1 MNEMEEDVEIDEKI
15 SVLGERAA
23 VSGYKAQYAE
33 FARMVYDC
41 ILDKNL
47 VEIRVADIVESV
59 GKLDDVC
66 YVTHQEVHAMQIKTT
81 SENATFGYPAFE
93 ELLPGVVDGWV
104 KLKGR
109 YAGKKVIPY
118 LWTNRVGTT
127 NGYYIRNKAG
137 ETVGLF
143 SEFRKEV
150 LERLHKGEDIEEKWQ
165 EVVDALYELVKG
177 KKEVELSKEDWNV
190 FWRDFDFRT
199 DHTFETISI
208 DETIGNQGKKDLKD
222 LENLI
227 EDTAAG
233 KQRKVVLLYEDIIR
247 LLGWETRVKTL
258 YDHELHVDM
267 ESYEPI
273 QQTIKQLNAQ
283 LAKKTKGFIFLEG
296 SPGSGK
302 STLLTQWT
310 QSLPNKCIRYYAF
323 DFTNASS
330 QWNNDSKRGGSMT
343 FLYDLVQKIADK
355 GFHGKKRELI
365 YQDEGFLKQR
375 LKEQLVAISEE
386 YQSTQLPILI
396 VVDGLDHVHR
406 EYTSLHGPT
415 LLQMLP
421 SKTDLPEGVI
431 FVLGS
436 QYYEDLGLNPYTL
449 AEYKRNESTVRMSA
463 FTSEEIGNLAKKL
476 LGEKATAEIVEA
488 LVVKSAG
495 YPLYLCCL
503 LNQIKENPAFLWID
517 MPDVS
522 SNIETY
528 YEQLIGGIL
537 GDEEKCHF
545 LGLLARVAGSI
556 RNVFLH
562 EWPISQRVQAEVLG
576 KMGHLLQYDKNK
588 QTRVFFHNSFR
599 QYLLRQTAYDYI
611 DKAYSEERDKSY
623 YRHLAQLV
631 RESKVENQWN
641 IGLYLYKGGE
651 YDEFVELLTPEYII
665 DQVHHFRP
673 IWHIRHDIRM
683 AAEIAW
689 AKNDPY
695 LMLRV
700 LLLQSQINQMDGQ
713 EYSSVNLVEDLMR
726 IGEGEIAKNQIQD
739 DNVRKCE
746 VRYALQLS
754 RDFYHAGDM
763 QEAEFLFNAS
773 YPQLFSESYEQSRR
787 RRYGSDENLETCEEW
802 VRTAVYFR
810 NLETIEEKILLFV
823 TQLKKEASYEDDEFD
838 EEAVMKRLKFKVVL
852 SLMDLHRWEEADEYI
867 KTFPKDDHDVLR
879 FRVQKEKVKSLIP
892 AGREAEDMPLEYGKL
907 QAILEAYT
915 GKVGDQIYLEMAILA
930 QQAGMDSDTIALY
943 LGKVRWEAL
952 YAITSRDSTS
962 QHFDKIRSRILYV
975 ELKSYLSE
983 ALSISELVPDEIRGK
998 DGETLKQYL
1007 TMIYYL
1013 AILRGRAEKAD
1024 ANDWELMQIVK
1035 YYLTFFDRYSW
1046 MGSNEYAYM
1055 LGEHRGAFY
1064 EYMVQVAGA
1073 YGIETVRK
1081 VGAVVEELYLS
1092 DSWKAKQRDVRKI
1105 ACALYQAGID
1115 AEWFRNMLERIE
1127 EKMFD
1132 GLDLTQKQEEAIYQG
1147 RAWGL
1152 LGDNER
1158 AYESFRKLMVE
1169 SLGVGYRKDFQ
1180 PTVMARWICEAN
1192 QSNPERAV
1200 ERLHWMTSRLHGI
1213 AESCETRTAEDAG
1226 RRLFRGTMELNIGMG
1241 LKLGRWLLD
1250 SDISYFEGVSSVL
1263 IEQLLAAVRSEEE
1276 YRAVLRYFN
1285 QIHLFTMSDWYEVD
1299 TDLLEQV
1306 YDRGKILLGE
1316 HFEGYLE
1323 ELRQAVSTQ
1332 CLEKAQDEMLTKLD
1346 AMEHSQEETKE
1357 LEEKDID
1364 NDAEWFRESDR
1375 LVAKAERMLS
1385 EGRRVEAWD
1394 TAVDAL
1400 RASNIY
1406 GWSRS
1411 NDGGTRLN
1419 ACALLM
1425 KMDEQKGRELTMRQ
1439 LADDI
1444 SQGVDPGS
1452 LSAIDE
1458 IAELLIGN
1466 VDVMRL
1472 YAEKER
1478 YMNGILREGNPE
1490 ICDNPEVEPNK
1501 DGVQE
1506 TIVKWL
1512 IYIAKMPI
1520 IDMSDRAKM
1529 LLARMVTDGVDVVQL
1544 MREELCSVR
1553 DILEVG
1559 MYVRE
1564 LAGDLEGFREIAREN
1579 EATCNYQLRLYARTI
1594 LEDMGEEVQTIE
1606 YKPIPAIYDLAL
1618 PMEATIE
1625 WEEHELGDG
1634 YVDWDDAMSVMSVGQ
1649 HIISYLSDCTGIEEK
1664 HIATRAY
1671 QLLKQKGVDEQWDD
1685 EEQKKLMAHYESIV
1699 LRYPFRRPRSMP
1711 ILDSIM
1717 EVAGELIDGGVVAEY
1732 DDSRFMTKEFAVIDI
1747 TEQGKPDFVKRIA
1760 EKGAYSVSRGWE
1772 YDATQSKRLSERILQ
1787 IDGRYVIGE
1796 MSYLIKPGDTNAYEN
1811 FYMKISCKTKKSEPM
1826 LFFGSTSMIYMHE
1839 GYFAGNAKKS
1849 EWLTMHPVLACQL
1862 GWTLSEESRWIWV
1875 NENGE
1880 KMVES
1885 VYWRNGNTGYNG
1897 RANVETGEGWYIL
1910 ASKAAMLQLEQLG
1923 TLYAHRQIIRHMKD
1937 EIGTPTSHA
1946 YVVRKI
1952 DEILEE

>member
-1 MNEMEEDVEIDEKI
+1 M
-15 SVLGERAA
+15 
-23 VSGYKAQYAE
+23 
-33 FARMVYDC
+33 
-41 ILDKNL
+41 
-47 VEIRVADIVESV
+47 
-59 GKLDDVC
+59 
-66 YVTHQEVHAMQIKTT
+66 
-81 SENATFGYPAFE
+81 
-93 ELLPGVVDGWV
+93 
-104 KLKGR
+104 
-109 YAGKKVIPY
+109 
-118 LWTNRVGTT
+118 
-127 NGYYIRNKAG
+127 
-137 ETVGLF
+137 
-143 SEFRKEV
+143 
-150 LERLHKGEDIEEKWQ
+150 
-165 EVVDALYELVKG
+165 
-177 KKEVELSKEDWNV
+177 
-190 FWRDFDFRT
+190 
-199 DHTFETISI
+199 
-208 DETIGNQGKKDLKD
+208 
-222 LENLI
+222 
-227 EDTAAG
+227 
-233 KQRKVVLLYEDIIR
+233 
-247 LLGWETRVKTL
+247 
-258 YDHELHVDM
+258 
-267 ESYEPI
+267 
-273 QQTIKQLNAQ
+273 
-283 LAKKTKGFIFLEG
+283 
-296 SPGSGK
+296 
-302 STLLTQWT
+302 
-310 QSLPNKCIRYYAF
+310 
-323 DFTNASS
+323 
-330 QWNNDSKRGGSMT
+330 
-343 FLYDLVQKIADK
+343 
-355 GFHGKKRELI
+355 
-365 YQDEGFLKQR
+365 
-375 LKEQLVAISEE
+375 
-386 YQSTQLPILI
+386 
-396 VVDGLDHVHR
+396 
-406 EYTSLHGPT
+406 
-415 LLQMLP
+415 
-421 SKTDLPEGVI
+421 
-431 FVLGS
+431 
-436 QYYEDLGLNPYTL
+436 
-449 AEYKRNESTVRMSA
+449 
-463 FTSEEIGNLAKKL
+463 
-476 LGEKATAEIVEA
+476 
-488 LVVKSAG
+488 
-495 YPLYLCCL
+495 
-503 LNQIKENPAFLWID
+503 
-517 MPDVS
+517 
-522 SNIETY
+522 
-528 YEQLIGGIL
+528 
-537 GDEEKCHF
+537 
-545 LGLLARVAGSI
+545 
-556 RNVFLH
+556 
-562 EWPISQRVQAEVLG
+562 
-576 KMGHLLQYDKNK
+576 
-588 QTRVFFHNSFR
+588 
-599 QYLLRQTAYDYI
+599 
-611 DKAYSEERDKSY
+611 
-623 YRHLAQLV
+623 AQLV

-726 IGEGEIAKNQIQD
+726 IGEGEIAKSQIQD

-746 VRYALQLS
+746 VGYALQLS

-787 RRYGSDENLETCEEW
+787 RGYGSDENLETCEEW

-810 NLETIEEKILLFV
+810 DLGTIEEKISLFV
-823 TQLKKEASYEDDEFD
+823 TQLKKEASYEDDELD

-907 QAILEAYT
+907 QAMLEAYT

-952 YAITSRDSTS
+952 YAITSRDTTS
-962 QHFDKIRSRILYV
+962 QHFDKIRSRISYL

-998 DGETLKQYL
+998 DGETQKQYF
-1007 TMIYYL
+1007 TMIYHL
-1013 AILRGRAEKAD
+1013 AILRGRAGKAD

-1035 YYLTFFDRYSW
+1035 FYLTFFDRYSW

-1055 LGEHRGAFY
+1055 LGEHRGVFY

-1200 ERLHWMTSRLHGI
+1200 ARLHWMTSRLHGI

-1263 IEQLLAAVRSEEE
+1263 IEQLLAAVRTEEE

-1306 YDRGKILLGE
+1306 YERGKILLGE

-1419 ACALLM
+1419 ACALL
-1425 KMDEQKGRELTMRQ
+1425 KQMDEQKGQEMAMRQ
-1439 LADDI
+1439 LADDV
-1444 SQGVDPGS
+1444 SQGVSPGS

-1458 IAELLIGN
+1458 IAELLIGD

-1544 MREELCSVR
+1544 MREEQCSVR

-1606 YKPIPAIYDLAL
+1606 YKPLPAIYDLAL

-1649 HIISYLSDCTGIEEK
+1649 HIISYLSDCTGIEEE

-1717 EVAGELIDGGVVAEY
+1717 EVAGELIDGGAVAEY
-1732 DDSRFMTKEFAVIDI
+1732 DDSRFMTKEYAVIDI
-1747 TEQGKPDFVKRIA
+1747 PEHRKPDFVKRIA
-1760 EKGAYSVSRGWE
+1760 EKGAYSIKRGWE
-1772 YDATQSKRLSERILQ
+1772 YEATQSKRLSERILQ

-1849 EWLTMHPVLACQL
+1849 EWLTINPALINHL
-1862 GWTLSEESRWIWV
+1862 GWRLSNESRWIWV

-1885 VYWRNGNTGYNG
+1885 VYWRNGNTGYIG

-1910 ASKAAMLQLEQLG
+1910 ASEAALEQLAHFG